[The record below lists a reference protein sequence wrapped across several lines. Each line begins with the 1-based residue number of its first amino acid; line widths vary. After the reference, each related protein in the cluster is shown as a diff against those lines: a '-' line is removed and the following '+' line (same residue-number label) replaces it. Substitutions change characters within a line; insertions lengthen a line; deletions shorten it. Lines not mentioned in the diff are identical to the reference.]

1 MPTPF
6 THLAYA
12 GRLLADEA
20 LPLTLR
26 ALLNEQLPAFAL
38 GSIAADAHTATALP
52 RETTHFYRYDDHVVE
67 NLWRVM
73 TRRYPELLANG
84 DAARLAF
91 VAGYVGH
98 LTMDEIW
105 LTQMLRPHFV
115 EREWGSR
122 LRRFHLLHVMLI
134 AMDENDCA
142 RIDPQLVTALS
153 QAQPYSWLPFLP
165 DEMLLEWRDT
175 IYRQIAPG
183 GHSETLE
190 IISERLGLSPAE
202 LRALIRDGSAEL
214 WLNVPR
220 ETLEQVERS
229 MYLAARTQVEAYA
242 RLVGL

>member
-20 LPLTLR
+20 LNPTLR
-26 ALLNEQLPAFAL
+26 GLLNERLAAFAL

-52 RETTHFYRYDDHVVE
+52 RETTHFYSYDDHVVE

-73 TRRYPELLANG
+73 ARRHPELVANG

-105 LTQMLRPHFV
+105 LVQMLRPHFV

-122 LRRFHLLHVMLI
+122 LRRFHLLHVLLI
-134 AMDENDCA
+134 VMDESDRA
-142 RIDPQLVTALS
+142 RIHPQLAAALS
-153 QAQPYSWLPFLP
+153 QAQPRAWLPFLP
-165 DEMLLEWRDT
+165 DEMLLKWRDV

-183 GHSETLE
+183 GRSETLD
-190 IISERLGLSPAE
+190 IISERIGLSPAE
-202 LRALIRDGSAEL
+202 VRALIRDASDEL
-214 WLNVPR
+214 WANVPP
-220 ETLEQVERS
+220 ETLAQVERS
-229 MYLAARTQVEAYA
+229 MYVAARTQIEAYA

>member
-20 LPLTLR
+20 LTPALR
-26 ALLNEQLPAFAL
+26 ALLNERLPAFAL

-52 RETTHFYRYDDHVVE
+52 REMTHFYRYDDQVVE

-73 TRRYPELLANG
+73 TRRHPELLANG

-105 LTQMLRPHFV
+105 LVQMLRPHFV

-122 LRRFHLLHVMLI
+122 LRRFHLLHVLLI
-134 AMDENDCA
+134 VMDESDRA
-142 RIDPQLVTALS
+142 RIQPQLVAALA
-153 QAQPYSWLPFLP
+153 QAQPRSWLPFLP
-165 DEMLLEWRDT
+165 DEMLLEWRDV

-190 IISERLGLSPAE
+190 IISERIGLSSAE
-202 LRALIRDGSAEL
+202 LRALIRDGSGEL
-214 WLNVPR
+214 WSNVPR
-220 ETLEQVERS
+220 ETLLQVERS
-229 MYLAARTQVEAYA
+229 MYVAARTQVEAYA
-242 RLVGL
+242 QLAGL